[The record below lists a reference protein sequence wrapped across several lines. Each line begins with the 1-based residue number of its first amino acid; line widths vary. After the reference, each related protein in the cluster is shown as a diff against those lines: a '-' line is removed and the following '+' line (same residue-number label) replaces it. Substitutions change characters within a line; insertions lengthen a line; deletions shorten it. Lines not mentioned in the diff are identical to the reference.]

1 LIKGP
6 IVTNPPQTFSA
17 EFFDGKAE
25 IILSGRRRL
34 TGEFELFTLGESI
47 EGKHKRS
54 PINPDSMK
62 PSPGADAK
70 GFAALSDGAGSQLEC
85 VYSLIRATGRGEG
98 TCADNQHNTYSLV
111 FD

>member
-1 LIKGP
+1 M
-6 IVTNPPQTFSA
+6 TNPPQTFSA

-47 EGKHKRS
+47 KGKHKRS

-98 TCADNQHNTYSLV
+98 TCADNQYLQLSL
-111 FD
+111 